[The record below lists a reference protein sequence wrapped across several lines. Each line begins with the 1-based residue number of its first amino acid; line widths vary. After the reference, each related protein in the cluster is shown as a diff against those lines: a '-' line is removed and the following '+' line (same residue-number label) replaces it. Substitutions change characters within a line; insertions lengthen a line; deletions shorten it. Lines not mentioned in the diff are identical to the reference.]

1 MDTVRLLRA
10 GESETVEFKTQF
22 NKETIETV
30 VAFSNTRGG
39 VIIIGVDNQGNIKGL
54 DIISET
60 LKDWANR
67 ISQNTEPTVIP
78 DITRE
83 EIEAKPIVIIKVQ
96 EFPLKP
102 VATRGRCFRRMQ
114 SSNRQMSP
122 QEIAQ
127 MHLLTAGSS
136 WDALPS
142 RDTDLNDIDL
152 GKVDEFI
159 KLSSVTGRRNFK
171 KDVDPAEILEKLELV
186 KEGVPTWA
194 SILLFGKRPQSPLT
208 QAQVHCGRFR
218 TNIEIMDDRLFGGT
232 IIGQVDETLE
242 FLRKHMNVRFII
254 SGNSRREE
262 MWDYPLEALREAV
275 VNSICHRDYN
285 DTSDIQI
292 KIFDDSI
299 QIWNPGPLPF
309 GITLEDLYRP
319 DHSSRPR
326 NKLVAQVFYDLGLIE
341 RYGSGIQRMI
351 DACESAGLAKPE
363 FQEVSGGFMVTLRKD
378 IFNEGYFDKFG
389 LNDRQLKACLYI
401 TEKGR
406 ITNREYREI
415 NRIKPRLAS
424 NELKDMVEKKVLER
438 LGTTG
443 RGTYY
448 VLRKRHKP
456 R

>member
-1 MDTVRLLRA
+1 MDIVRLLRA

-54 DIISET
+54 DISSET

-83 EIEAKPIVIIKVQ
+83 EIEAKLIVIIKVQ

-127 MHLLTAGSS
+127 MHLLSAGSS

-254 SGNSRREE
+254 TGNSRREE

-326 NKLVAQVFYDLGLIE
+326 NKLLAETFFCAGFIESWGYGTLKIVEKCVEQGLPEPDFKEENGVMTVIFYKDKWNKENLKKLGLNE
-341 RYGSGIQRMI
+341 RQIKAVKHIKENKIINLSSYKALIKNVSEKTLYRDLQ
-351 DACESAGLAKPE
+351 DLVAKN
-363 FQEVSGGFMVTLRKD
+363 
-378 IFNEGYFDKFG
+378 I
-389 LNDRQLKACLYI
+389 LKEI
-401 TEKGR
+401 GEKKGR
-406 ITNREYREI
+406 KY
-415 NRIKPRLAS
+415 
-424 NELKDMVEKKVLER
+424 ELV
-438 LGTTG
+438 
-443 RGTYY
+443 
-448 VLRKRHKP
+448 
-456 R
+456 

>member
-1 MDTVRLLRA
+1 MDIIKLIKA
-10 GESETVEFKTQF
+10 GESETVEFKAGF
-22 NKETIETV
+22 NKEAIETA

-39 VIIIGVDNQGNIKGL
+39 VIIIGVDNQGNIKGV
-54 DIISET
+54 DISNET

-78 DITRE
+78 DIKSDKIKGKRIAI
-83 EIEAKPIVIIKVQ
+83 IEVP

-102 VATRGRCFRRMQ
+102 VATKGRCFRRMQ

-136 WDALPS
+136 WDALPARNAS
-142 RDTDLNDIDL
+142 LNDIDL
-152 GKVDEFI
+152 EKVDEFI
-159 KLSSVTGRRNFK
+159 ELSSATGRRNFK
-171 KDVDPAEILEKLELV
+171 KGVNPAEILEKLELV
-186 KEGVPTWA
+186 KEGIPTWA
-194 SILLFGKRPQSPLT
+194 AILLFGKRPQSLLI

-218 TNIEIMDDRLFGGT
+218 TNIEIIDDKLFGGT
-232 IIGQVDETLE
+232 IIEQIDETLE
-242 FLRKHMNVRFII
+242 FLQKHMKVRFII
-254 SGNSRREE
+254 TGKSRREE
-262 MWDYPLEALREAV
+262 IWDYPLDALREAV

-285 DTSDIQI
+285 DTPDIQI
-292 KIFDDSI
+292 KIFDNSI

-319 DHSSRPR
+319 EHSSRPR
-326 NKLVAQVFYDLGLIE
+326 NKLIAQVFYDLSIIE

-351 DACESAGLAKPE
+351 IACEKAGIPKPE

-378 IFNEGYFDKFG
+378 TFEEGYFDKFG

-401 TEKGR
+401 TENGR

-415 NRIKPRLAS
+415 NGIKQRLAS
-424 NELKDMVEKKVLER
+424 NELKNMMEKEVLER

-448 VLRKRHKP
+448 VLRKKHEPK
-456 R
+456 